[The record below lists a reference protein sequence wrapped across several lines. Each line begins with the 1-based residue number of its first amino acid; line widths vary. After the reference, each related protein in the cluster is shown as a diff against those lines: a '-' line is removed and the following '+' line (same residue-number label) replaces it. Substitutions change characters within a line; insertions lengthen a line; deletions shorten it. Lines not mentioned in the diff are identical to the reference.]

1 MKENPLIK
9 ISDIKAKD
17 QWFDLRVTCTAI
29 LDFMSE
35 SIAQKGYVADKT
47 GAIEFVLWGKSADAG
62 VPELKKG
69 KSYELRNVVSNEWRG
84 KFSIALV
91 RTTQVREIPDFG
103 VDVEIYSAPVEK
115 KFCRG
120 QER

>member
-9 ISDIKAKD
+9 VSDIDRKD
-17 QWFDLRVTCTAI
+17 AWFDLRVTCTSV
-29 LDFMSE
+29 LDFITE
-35 SIAQKGYVADKT
+35 SIAQKGFVADKT

-62 VPELKKG
+62 VPELVKG
-69 KSYELRNVVSNEWRG
+69 KSYELRNVVSNEFRG

-120 QER
+120 RER